1 MSGDL
6 RTALLIISSIII
18 VGLLVHGI
26 WTMRKSNK
34 EKSGATDLDKVPLAK
49 INSQD
54 ADVRNQR
61 AEAVL
66 LNKDTYVPLG
76 DDLSFSATRDD
87 APASNDEPAVTD
99 APETTES
106 DSSGNTESA
115 GDTEESIEAEEVLIL
130 HVVMPEGQS
139 MAGAML
145 LPQLITLGFKFGEM
159 DIFHRHQNNDGTG
172 PVLFRLSNMYNPGTF
187 DIDNIEAMNVR
198 GISLF
203 MTLPCHDDPINNFNM
218 MHNAAKKLSV
228 EFGAKLLDA
237 ERNPM
242 TAQSS
247 LYYVEKIREFS
258 RKKLVENNSTAQ

>member
-18 VGLLVHGI
+18 IGLLAHGI

-49 INSQD
+49 INTQE
-54 ADVRNQR
+54 ADIRNQR

-66 LNKDTYVPLG
+66 LNKDTDVPLG
-76 DDLSFSATRDD
+76 DDLSFSASRDD
-87 APASNDEPAVTD
+87 VSTDSNVAADTSHEQANELPTEAQASEEA
-99 APETTES
+99 
-106 DSSGNTESA
+106 
-115 GDTEESIEAEEVLIL
+115 EESIEAEEVLIL
-130 HVVMPEGQS
+130 HVVMPEGQN

-145 LPQLITLGFKFGEM
+145 LPQLLTLGFKFGEM

-198 GISLF
+198 GVSLF

-258 RKKLVENNSTAQ
+258 RKKLVESNNAAQ

>member
-18 VGLLVHGI
+18 IGLLAHGI

-34 EKSGATDLDKVPLAK
+34 EKSGATNLDKVPLTK
-49 INSQD
+49 INTQD
-54 ADVRNQR
+54 ADIRNQR

-66 LNKDTYVPLG
+66 LNKENDVSLG

-87 APASNDEPAVTD
+87 VPTAEPTAGST
-99 APETTES
+99 ETTE
-106 DSSGNTESA
+106 
-115 GDTEESIEAEEVLIL
+115 DTASNENDTKSEEEGIEAEEVLIL
-130 HVVMPEGQS
+130 HVVMPEGQN
-139 MAGAML
+139 MGGAML
-145 LPQLITLGFKFGEM
+145 LPQLLTLGFKFGEM
-159 DIFHRHQNNDGTG
+159 DIFHRHAQNDGTG

-187 DIDNIEAMNVR
+187 DLDNIEGMNVR
-198 GISLF
+198 GVSIF

-237 ERNPM
+237 DRNPM

-258 RKKLVENNSTAQ
+258 RKKLVEQNSSTENE